1 MALRKVKSKI
11 NMAYFA
17 LGLKACILN
26 VLIQEVYCHSP
37 VSPWEFFTH
46 AMPEVQT
53 FQCKVYKGEWSP
65 PSLLSCLGNHSPHR
79 FKLEAH

>member
-37 VSPWEFFTH
+37 VSPWECFTH

-53 FQCKVYKGEWSP
+53 FQCNG
-65 PSLLSCLGNHSPHR
+65 LQG
-79 FKLEAH
+79 